1 MQAIEPIRITAGNF
15 AAYGRYYNLRGE
27 DGVRLAD
34 GQMFVSRERISG
46 EPLKI
51 GATAVA
57 GGPFVSSK
65 MERHVLSEELLIC
78 GDGEMI
84 LTVADSDPEEAPRS
98 RDVRAFIM
106 RPGDAVVLG
115 RGIWHDANHGLRRD
129 TTYFFLI
136 PQRDFV
142 ASEVKWTEIVPEAVP
157 VRWETGER
165 GEPEAAAPESGEPQA
180 AVPETQTRPGAP
192 EADRLLNGADGTP
205 FLTYGRLVRVL
216 EGPGLAGDTGWRSWL
231 EEMPALTEGC
241 YLGVGFPEDDS
252 WDSATECGPA
262 AISRDGAVECGS
274 AAISRDGAV
283 ECGSAAIFRDGAV
296 ESGPA
301 AISRDS
307 ATESGPAAISR
318 DSDTESGPAAARQ
331 ILCACGAV
339 NLTVK
344 LREQPESVHTVKLS
358 QGDYALL
365 EENVCYKVLRE
376 PGTAGYFYIL
386 SPVGCV

>member
-27 DGVRLAD
+27 DGARLAD
-34 GQMFVSRERISG
+34 GRTFVSRQRISG

-65 MERHVLSEELLIC
+65 MERHTLSEELLIC
-78 GDGEMI
+78 GDDEMV
-84 LTVADSDPEEAPRS
+84 LTVADSDPEGAPRS
-98 RDVRAFIM
+98 PDVRAFIM

-115 RGIWHDANHGLRRD
+115 RGIWHDANHGLHRD

-165 GEPEAAAPESGEPQA
+165 GEPEAAVPESGEPQA
-180 AVPETQTRPGAP
+180 AVPESGGPQVAVPESGGPQAQTRSGAP

-216 EGPGLAGDTGWRSWL
+216 EGPGLAGDTGWRNWL
-231 EEMPALTEGC
+231 EETPALTEGC
-241 YLGVGFPEDDS
+241 YLGIGFPEDDS
-252 WDSATECGPA
+252 RDGARGCGRT
-262 AISRDGAVECGS
+262 AISRDGAAECGW
-274 AAISRDGAV
+274 DG
-283 ECGSAAIFRDGAV
+283 
-296 ESGPA
+296 
-301 AISRDS
+301 
-307 ATESGPAAISR
+307 
-318 DSDTESGPAAARQ
+318 ARQ

-339 NLTVK
+339 KLTVM
-344 LREQPESVHTVKLS
+344 LRGRPESVYTVRLS

-376 PGTAGYFYIL
+376 PGTPGYYYIL
-386 SPVGCV
+386 SPKGLM

>member
-27 DGVRLAD
+27 DGARLAD
-34 GQMFVSRERISG
+34 GRTFVSRQRISG

-65 MERHVLSEELLIC
+65 MERHTLSEELLIC
-78 GDGEMI
+78 GDDEMV
-84 LTVADSDPEEAPRS
+84 LTVADSDPEGAPRS
-98 RDVRAFIM
+98 PDVRAFIM
-106 RPGDAVVLG
+106 RQGDAVVLG
-115 RGIWHDANHGLRRD
+115 RGIWHDANHGLHRD

-142 ASEVKWTEIVPEAVP
+142 ASEVKWTEIVPKAVP

-165 GEPEAAAPESGEPQA
+165 GEPEAAVPESGEPQA
-180 AVPETQTRPGAP
+180 QTRSGAP

-205 FLTYGRLVRVL
+205 FSTYGRLVRVL

-231 EEMPALTEGC
+231 EEAPALTEGC

-252 WDSATECGPA
+252 
-262 AISRDGAVECGS
+262 RDGVVECG
-274 AAISRDGAV
+274 RDG
-283 ECGSAAIFRDGAV
+283 
-296 ESGPA
+296 
-301 AISRDS
+301 
-307 ATESGPAAISR
+307 
-318 DSDTESGPAAARQ
+318 ARQ

-339 NLTVK
+339 KLTVM
-344 LREQPESVHTVKLS
+344 LRGRPESVYTVRLS
-358 QGDYALL
+358 RGDYALL

-376 PGTAGYFYIL
+376 PGTPGYYYIL
-386 SPVGCV
+386 SPKGLM

>member
-27 DGVRLAD
+27 DGARLAD
-34 GQMFVSRERISG
+34 GRTFVSRQRISG

-65 MERHVLSEELLIC
+65 MERHTLSEELLIC
-78 GDGEMI
+78 GDDEMV
-84 LTVADSDPEEAPRS
+84 LTVADSDPEGAPRS

-115 RGIWHDANHGLRRD
+115 RGIWHDANHGLHRD

-157 VRWETGER
+157 VRWETGGR
-165 GEPEAAAPESGEPQA
+165 GEPEAAALESGEPQA
-180 AVPETQTRPGAP
+180 AVPESGGPQVAVPESGGPQAQTRSGAP

-231 EEMPALTEGC
+231 EEAPALTEGC

-252 WDSATECGPA
+252 
-262 AISRDGAVECGS
+262 RDGARGGG
-274 AAISRDGAV
+274 RT
-283 ECGSAAIFRDGAV
+283 
-296 ESGPA
+296 

-307 ATESGPAAISR
+307 VVECGRTAISR
-318 DSDTESGPAAARQ
+318 DSVVECGRTAISRSSAAECDRDGARQ

-339 NLTVK
+339 KLTVM
-344 LREQPESVHTVKLS
+344 LRGRPESVYTVRLS
-358 QGDYALL
+358 RGDYALL

-376 PGTAGYFYIL
+376 PGTPGYYYIL
-386 SPVGCV
+386 SPKGLM

>member
-27 DGVRLAD
+27 AGARLAD
-34 GQMFVSRERISG
+34 GRTFVSRQRISG

-65 MERHVLSEELLIC
+65 MERHTLSEELLIC
-78 GDGEMI
+78 GDDEMV
-84 LTVADSDPEEAPRS
+84 LTVADSDPEGAPRS

-115 RGIWHDANHGLRRD
+115 RGIWHDANHGLHRD

-165 GEPEAAAPESGEPQA
+165 GEPEAAVPESGEPQA

-205 FLTYGRLVRVL
+205 FSTYGRLVRVL

-231 EEMPALTEGC
+231 EEAPALTEGC

-252 WDSATECGPA
+252 RDGARGCGRTAISRDSVVECGRTA
-262 AISRDGAVECGS
+262 ISRGSAAECGRTAISRDGAAECG
-274 AAISRDGAV
+274 RDG
-283 ECGSAAIFRDGAV
+283 
-296 ESGPA
+296 
-301 AISRDS
+301 
-307 ATESGPAAISR
+307 
-318 DSDTESGPAAARQ
+318 ARQ

-339 NLTVK
+339 KLTVM
-344 LREQPESVHTVKLS
+344 LRGRPESVYTVRLS
-358 QGDYALL
+358 RGDYALL

-376 PGTAGYFYIL
+376 PGTPGYYYIL
-386 SPVGCV
+386 PPKGLM

>member
-1 MQAIEPIRITAGNF
+1 MEAIEPIRITAGNF

-34 GQMFVSRERISG
+34 GQTFVSRERISG

-115 RGIWHDANHGLRRD
+115 RGIWHDANHGLHRD

-142 ASEVKWTEIVPEAVP
+142 APEVKWTEIVPEAVP
-157 VRWETGER
+157 VRWETGE
-165 GEPEAAAPESGEPQA
+165 SGELE
-180 AVPETQTRPGAP
+180 AVVQEAETRPDAS
-192 EADRLLNGADGTP
+192 EAKRFLNGTDSTP
-205 FLTYGRLVRVL
+205 FSTYGRLVRVL

-241 YLGVGFPEDDS
+241 YLGVGIPEDDS
-252 WDSATECGPA
+252 
-262 AISRDGAVECGS
+262 
-274 AAISRDGAV
+274 
-283 ECGSAAIFRDGAV
+283 
-296 ESGPA
+296 
-301 AISRDS
+301 RDS
-307 ATESGPAAISR
+307 V
-318 DSDTESGPAAARQ
+318 TESGPAAARQ

-344 LREQPESVHTVKLS
+344 LREQPESVHTVRLS

-386 SPVGCV
+386 SPVGGV

>member
-27 DGVRLAD
+27 DGARLAD
-34 GQMFVSRERISG
+34 GRTFVSRQRISG
-46 EPLKI
+46 
-51 GATAVA
+51 
-57 GGPFVSSK
+57 
-65 MERHVLSEELLIC
+65 
-78 GDGEMI
+78 DDEMV
-84 LTVADSDPEEAPRS
+84 LTVADSDPEGAPRS

-115 RGIWHDANHGLRRD
+115 RGIWHDANHGLHRD

-165 GEPEAAAPESGEPQA
+165 GEPEAAVPESGEPQA
-180 AVPETQTRPGAP
+180 AVPESQTRPGAP

-205 FLTYGRLVRVL
+205 FLTCGRLVRVL

-231 EEMPALTEGC
+231 EEAPALTEGC

-252 WDSATECGPA
+252 RDGARGCGRT
-262 AISRDGAVECGS
+262 AISRGSAAECGRTAISWDSAVECG
-274 AAISRDGAV
+274 RDG
-283 ECGSAAIFRDGAV
+283 
-296 ESGPA
+296 
-301 AISRDS
+301 
-307 ATESGPAAISR
+307 
-318 DSDTESGPAAARQ
+318 ARQ

-339 NLTVK
+339 KLTVM
-344 LREQPESVHTVKLS
+344 LRGRPESVYTVRLS
-358 QGDYALL
+358 RGDYALL

-376 PGTAGYFYIL
+376 PGTPGYYYIL
-386 SPVGCV
+386 SPKGLM